1 MTNTQPLHKRFLGM
15 PVPAVDIASALTA
28 ALVLLILS
36 MNPMHAQTFEVLHT
50 FSGPDGAYPI
60 GSLTVDRAGNI
71 YGTTTKGGTDNVGT
85 VFKLRQTN
93 GNWILAPLHV
103 FAGGSDGSYPL
114 AGVTLAINGIVY
126 GTTQGDTAF
135 SLRPGASRPTS
146 VLQPWNETVLLYF
159 MGSDGSEPGYGN
171 PFLDQ
176 SGNVYDTT
184 IDGGQYGAGVVYELS
199 PSGGGWTD
207 NTLYSFGGTSGDGMT
222 PYSGLI
228 MDGAGNLY
236 GTTGYGGANGYGT
249 VYELTPSGSGWTE
262 QILHSFTQNDGA
274 LPIGGLIFDAMGN
287 LYGTTS
293 SYGPNGGGTVFEL
306 SPSNGG
312 WTFSTVYAFTGQAN
326 EGPYGGMVMDTAGH
340 LYGTT
345 LQEGADGEGS
355 VFQLTS
361 SQGIWMY
368 SDLYDFTD
376 GNDGA
381 NPYGTLVL
389 NSSGSLYG
397 TAYQGG
403 AHGEGTVFQ
412 LTP

>member
-1 MTNTQPLHKRFLGM
+1 
-15 PVPAVDIASALTA
+15 
-28 ALVLLILS
+28 
-36 MNPMHAQTFEVLHT
+36 
-50 FSGPDGAYPI
+50 
-60 GSLTVDRAGNI
+60 
-71 YGTTTKGGTDNVGT
+71 
-85 VFKLRQTN
+85 
-93 GNWILAPLHV
+93 
-103 FAGGSDGSYPL
+103 
-114 AGVTLAINGIVY
+114 
-126 GTTQGDTAF
+126 
-135 SLRPGASRPTS
+135 
-146 VLQPWNETVLLYF
+146 

-171 PFLDQ
+171 PLLDQ
-176 SGNVYDTT
+176 SGNDYDTT

-236 GTTGYGGANGYGT
+236 GTTGYGGANGFGT

-274 LPIGGLIFDAMGN
+274 IPIGGLIFDTTGN

-326 EGPYGGMVMDTAGH
+326 GGPYGGLVMDTSGN

-403 AHGEGTVFQ
+403 AHGEGTVFR
-412 LTP
+412 LSP